1 MFSDFRR
8 IFKPTKEERRQDL
21 ELFLKMHTDNI
32 GKCCTC
38 IHKIESHAPGFVTD
52 DGSCDV
58 KSLVFFK
65 KVWADGKE
73 PECPRYEEDTEY
85 PKTLKQQIKLLDI
98 EYPPLNDS
106 FSNKKKDTYELTDLE
121 IPSAPNE
128 IFSPLK
134 NMIHKVTEEYFGMIR
149 GKLLEYGLSNNSDY
163 SRVST
168 VCYPVRYDGIE
179 RPYIDYYI
187 DEKFKFR
194 VYATV
199 KENFDN
205 DNLRCSYTMNYRIEE
220 EEE

>member
-1 MFSDFRR
+1 MFADFRR
-8 IFKPTKEERRQDL
+8 TFKPTKEERKQDL

-38 IHKIESHAPGFVTD
+38 IHKIESHAPGFVVD

-58 KSLVFFK
+58 KSPVFFK

-73 PECPRYEEDTEY
+73 PECPQYEEDTEY
-85 PKTLKQQIKLLDI
+85 PKTLKQQIELLDV
-98 EYPPLNDS
+98 EYPPIVNR
-106 FSNKKKDTYELTDLE
+106 FPQKDTYELTNLE
-121 IPSAPNE
+121 IPSAPDE
-128 IFSPLK
+128 MFAPLK

-149 GKLLEYGLSNNSDY
+149 GKLLEYGLSDNSDY

-168 VCYPVRYDGIE
+168 VCYPVQHDGVE
-179 RPYIDYYI
+179 HPYIDYYV
-187 DEKFKFR
+187 DEQFKFR